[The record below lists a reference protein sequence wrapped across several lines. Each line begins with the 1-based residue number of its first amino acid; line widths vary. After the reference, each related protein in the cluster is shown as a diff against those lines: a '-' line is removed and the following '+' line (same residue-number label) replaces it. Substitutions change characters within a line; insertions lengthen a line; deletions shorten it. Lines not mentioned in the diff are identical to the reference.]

1 MSTEY
6 KKLEKEI
13 LALSSKQKAA
23 LAITLIEELD
33 DSKDENVEELWIE
46 EAERRYQSYKAGE
59 LEAVQGEEALKR
71 VRNRLNK

>member
-1 MSTEY
+1 MSIEY
-6 KKLEKEI
+6 EKLEKEI

-33 DSKDENVEELWIE
+33 NSTDENVEELWIE

-59 LEAVQGEEALKR
+59 LEAVDGEEALKR
-71 VRNRLNK
+71 VQTRLNR